1 MMLRLFSIS
10 VFVSYLLFGTLISFN
25 IKVYM
30 WVGNQ
35 TSGTE
40 VQFGLKTIQ
49 VSNFF
54 ITKF

>member
-1 MMLRLFSIS
+1 
-10 VFVSYLLFGTLISFN
+10 
-25 IKVYM
+25 M

-49 VSNFF
+49 VSNFLLLNF
-54 ITKF
+54 KSNIYHVKKHLRLKNEVNY

>member
-1 MMLRLFSIS
+1 
-10 VFVSYLLFGTLISFN
+10 
-25 IKVYM
+25 M

-49 VSNFF
+49 VSNFLLL
-54 ITKF
+54 KFKNNICHVEKH